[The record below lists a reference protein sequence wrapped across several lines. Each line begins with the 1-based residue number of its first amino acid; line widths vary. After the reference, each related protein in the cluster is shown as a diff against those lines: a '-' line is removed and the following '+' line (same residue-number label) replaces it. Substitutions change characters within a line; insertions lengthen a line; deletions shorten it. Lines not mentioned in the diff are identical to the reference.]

1 MVSVHRVSVYI
12 SAICRF
18 ASRLSIFRSLTLLR
32 SSMER
37 PARVSDR
44 LLEILEFLEGED
56 ALKLVGLKTVV
67 SGF

>member
-1 MVSVHRVSVYI
+1 
-12 SAICRF
+12 
-18 ASRLSIFRSLTLLR
+18 
-32 SSMER
+32 MER